1 MSDLNGGNKLGKVI
15 RNAAIGGLVGSLFNR
30 PGTGAGIGAL
40 TALGGGKSKT
50 ITLYYANWCGH
61 CRNFKPEWEK
71 VKREMRAKG
80 WHVEEWDI
88 DAKGSKMYG
97 GGDIKSVPCVSFTG
111 GDGVPILYKGTMSA
125 SNISESASNIVGGS
139 TPAVEGG
146 KKGRKSRSRSPGSA
160 LARVVK
166 SVVDVPAKF
175 LGMKGGEL
183 EAGKKKRWSMWGGDE
198 TPAVEGGAAAVEGGD
213 LEAGKRRRHRMR
225 GGDAVEGGA
234 APAPAAVEGGDLE
247 AGKRRRHRMRGGDA
261 VEGGAAPA
269 VEGGDVEGGKRRRHR
284 MRGGESPAVEG
295 GAAPAPAPA
304 AVEGGDVEGGKRRR
318 HRMRGGESP
327 AVEGGAA
334 PAAVEGGDV
343 EGGKRRRHRMRG
355 GESPAVE
362 GGAAPA
368 AVEGG
373 DLEAGKR
380 RRHRMRGGESPAVE
394 GGDVEGGRRRH
405 RMRGGD
411 AVEGG
416 AAPAAVE
423 GGAAPEAVEGGD
435 IEGGKKS
442 LPRKLRLWNQA
453 KRSVERKLGKRIGV
467 MRKGSSPHRMARKIY
482 ERLLLKGGETETA

>member
-1 MSDLNGGNKLGKVI
+1 LIVKTGLMKIISSPRKARFSAINKMAESIDGGKIKLGKVI

-71 VKREMRAKG
+71 IKREMREKG

-88 DAKGSKMYG
+88 DAKGLKIKG
-97 GGDIKSVPCVSFTG
+97 GAEIKSVPCVSFTG

-146 KKGRKSRSRSPGSA
+146 KKGGRKSVVRSAESA

-183 EAGKKKRWSMWGGDE
+183 EAGKKRWSMWGGDAPVE
-198 TPAVEGGAAAVEGGD
+198 GGEVEGGKRRRMRGGDAAPVEGGEVEGGKRRRMRGGDAPVEGGAAPVEGGD
-213 LEAGKRRRHRMR
+213 VEGGRRRHRMR

-234 APAPAAVEGGDLE
+234 APVEGGE
-247 AGKRRRHRMRGGDA
+247 
-261 VEGGAAPA
+261 
-269 VEGGDVEGGKRRRHR
+269 VEGGKRRR

-295 GAAPAPAPA
+295 G
-304 AVEGGDVEGGKRRR
+304 DVEGGRRR
-318 HRMRGGESP
+318 HRMRGGEVP
-327 AVEGGAA
+327 APVEGGAA
-334 PAAVEGGDV
+334 PVEGGDV
-343 EGGKRRRHRMRG
+343 EGG
-355 GESPAVE
+355 
-362 GGAAPA
+362 
-368 AVEGG
+368 
-373 DLEAGKR
+373 R

-405 RMRGGD
+405 RMRGGESP

-416 AAPAAVE
+416 AVE
-423 GGAAPEAVEGGD
+423 GGE
-435 IEGGKKS
+435 IEGGKKP
-442 LPRKLRLWNQA
+442 LPRELRLWNQA
-453 KRSVERKLGKRIGV
+453 KRSVEKKMGKRYGV